1 MRIAFFQQCLPFDF
15 QLHDAPF
22 DLIDLYGQRINLHA
36 QACRGFIDQVDGFIR
51 KEAVRDVTVGKRGRR
66 DNRRVFDAHAMMH
79 FVAFLQPA

>member
-15 QLHDAPF
+15 QLHDAPL

-51 KEAVRDVTVGKRGRR
+51 KEAVRDVTVGKRGGR

-79 FVAFLQPA
+79 FVAFLQTA